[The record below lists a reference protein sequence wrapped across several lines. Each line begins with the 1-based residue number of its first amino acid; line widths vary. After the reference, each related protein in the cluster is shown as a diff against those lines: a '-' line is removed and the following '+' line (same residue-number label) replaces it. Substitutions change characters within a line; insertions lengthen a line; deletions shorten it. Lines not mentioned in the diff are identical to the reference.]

1 MRAPSSLSLLRL
13 ALATAALTACLG
25 GCRSP
30 APASPP
36 PIPPITAGPG
46 AFKAV
51 LINGGGK
58 KQLNFQS
65 HLTHVRSLVEFLH
78 ANGAEPSDVVIFS
91 SDGPNPEADLAT
103 RARPDDSGDSWL
115 LPPRAAQLLRP
126 IQYVDSTVDGYTL
139 RPATTEA
146 LRTWFTTE
154 GKTLHAGDTL
164 LLYVTDHGEQNKTD
178 PTNNSIVLW
187 NEKLS
192 VEQLRALLSELDPG
206 VRVVMLMSQCF
217 GGSFA
222 NAIFASGA
230 GLTTSGRQ
238 CGFFASSADRP
249 AYGCYPENL
258 GRDGVG
264 HSHRFF
270 EALGAVG
277 RMPEAER
284 RVLVSDDTPDVPNST
299 SDFYLQ
305 QLLAGDAQR
314 QGKTPTEVAD
324 VYINQAFRDRAR
336 WEPEIRLLDR
346 VGATFGMFSPRSL
359 GELELQTRVLPQ
371 VSDQLRTYADRWQE
385 ALDSLKEQ
393 NFERFLEANP
403 TWKERL
409 SAKALTDLDPA
420 GRQKLG
426 DELATALAAFTAT
439 DAVTSDRLALLRER
453 SESAGKAAYRMEVR
467 LGVVLRM
474 RAILTQIAGRVYLA
488 DHGTPAERETYAA
501 LLACED
507 VNFVAE
513 PSVASAAELE
523 PPESFPALDDDRRV
537 VQAVMPAWMGI
548 QFKPLT
554 DTQRT
559 REQRTAG
566 AVTVMTVY
574 PDSAASK
581 AGLEVGDVIL
591 GPPGA
596 PFEEP
601 HQVREWTM
609 RREIGEPAPLEVAR
623 NGSIQQV
630 VLKPEP
636 YPIKMPELPGPPKVG
651 SAAPPLTKVTAYRGD
666 PTLGTG
672 KPRLLFFWATWCL
685 PCKFSVPEV
694 MAFAKAR
701 DVEVIAITDE
711 EPEKLDQF
719 FKERDEPFPA
729 TVAIDPY
736 RIALQTYG
744 VSGTPTF
751 VLIDADGTVQWYH
764 SGYSAAAG
772 LGIPGWTYSAAKSE
786 PRSEKKK

>member
-1 MRAPSSLSLLRL
+1 MRARFLRSFVRLVL
-13 ALATAALTACLG
+13 AAIALTTGLG
-25 GCRSP
+25 GCRTP
-30 APASPP
+30 APASAPP
-36 PIPPITAGPG
+36 PPPPITAGPG

-51 LINGGGK
+51 LLNGGGK

-65 HLTHVRSLVEFLH
+65 HLTHVRALVDLLQ
-78 ANGAEPSDVVIFS
+78 ANGASPADIVIFS
-91 SDGPNPEADLAT
+91 SDGADPEPDLAT
-103 RARPDDSGDSWL
+103 RARPDDSGEAWL

-126 IQYVDSTVDGYTL
+126 IHFVDSSVDGYTL
-139 RPATTEA
+139 HPATSEA
-146 LRTWFTTE
+146 LRAWFTTE
-154 GKTLHAGDTL
+154 GQSLHAGDTL
-164 LLYVTDHGEQNKTD
+164 LLYVTDHGEQNKSD

-192 VEQLRALLSELDPG
+192 VEQLRELLATLDPG

-222 NAIFASGA
+222 NTIFASGA
-230 GLTTSGRQ
+230 GLTTSGHQ
-238 CGFFASSADRP
+238 CGYFASSADRP

-270 EALGAVG
+270 EALQLVG
-277 RMPEAER
+277 RMPEAQQ
-284 RVLVSDDTPDVPNST
+284 RVLVSDDTPDVPNTT

-305 QLLAGDAQR
+305 QLLAADAQR
-314 QGKTPTEVAD
+314 QNQSPTDVAD
-324 VYINQAFRDRAR
+324 AYINQAFRDRAR

-346 VGATFGMFSPRSL
+346 VGSTFGMFSPRSL
-359 GELELQTRVLPQ
+359 AELDLQTRILPQ
-371 VSDQLRTYADRWQE
+371 VSEQLRTYADRWE
-385 ALDSLKEQ
+385 DALDSLKEQ
-393 NFERFLEANP
+393 NFERFLAANP
-403 TWKERL
+403 AWKERL
-409 SAKALTDLDPA
+409 SAKALAELPPA
-420 GRQKLG
+420 GREQLG
-426 DELATALAAFTAT
+426 NELATALGAFTAA
-439 DAVTSDRLALLRER
+439 DAATNDRLALLRER
-453 SESAGKAAYRMEVR
+453 SDAASKAAYRMEVR

-488 DHGTPAERETYAA
+488 EHGTPAERETYAA

-513 PSVASAAELE
+513 PAVASAAQLD
-523 PPESFPALDDDRRV
+523 PPAAFPALDDDRRV

-554 DTQRT
+554 DTQRE

-574 PDSAASK
+574 PESAAAK

-609 RREIGEPAPLEVAR
+609 RREIGEPAPIEVAR
-623 NGSIQQV
+623 NGHVQEI

-651 SAAPPLTKVTAYRGD
+651 SPAPPLARVSAYRGD
-666 PTLGTG
+666 QTLGAG

-694 MAFAKAR
+694 LAFAKAR

-719 FKERDEPFPA
+719 FKERGEPFPA
-729 TVAIDPY
+729 TVALDPY
-736 RIALQTYG
+736 RAAFQAYG

-751 VLIDADGTVQWYH
+751 VLVDAAGAVQSYKT
-764 SGYSAAAG
+764 GYNAAAG
-772 LGIPGWTYSAAKSE
+772 LGIPGWTYRAAKQT
-786 PRSEKKK
+786 K

>member
-1 MRAPSSLSLLRL
+1 MGAPFPRLLRL
-13 ALATAALTACLG
+13 VLAAAALIACLG

-30 APASPP
+30 APASAPP
-36 PIPPITAGPG
+36 PPPPITAGPG
-46 AFKAV
+46 TFKAV

-65 HLTHVRSLVEFLH
+65 HLTHIRTLVEFLRTS
-78 ANGAEPSDVVIFS
+78 GADPADVVIFA
-91 SDGPNPEADLAT
+91 SDGSNPEADLAT
-103 RARPDDSGDSWL
+103 RARPDDSGDAWL
-115 LPPRAAQLLRP
+115 LPPRVAPLLRP
-126 IQYVDSTVDGYTL
+126 IQFVDSAVDGYPL
-139 RPATTEA
+139 RPASGKA
-146 LRTWFTTE
+146 LRAWFATE
-154 GKTLHAGDTL
+154 GKSLRAGDTL
-164 LLYVTDHGEQNKTD
+164 LLYVTDHGEPNKTD
-178 PTNNSIVLW
+178 PTNTSIVLW

-192 VEQLRALLSELDPG
+192 VHDLRQLLAELDPG

-222 NAIFASGA
+222 NAIFTSGA

-264 HSHRFF
+264 HSHHFF
-270 EALGAVG
+270 EALAAVG
-277 RMPEAER
+277 RMPEAQS
-284 RVLVSDDTPDVPNST
+284 RVLVTDDTPDVPNTT

-305 QLLAGDAQR
+305 QLLDADAQR

-324 VYINQAFRDRAR
+324 AYINAAFRNRAR

-346 VGATFGMFSPRSL
+346 VGSTFGMFSPRSL

-371 VSDQLRTYADRWQE
+371 VSEQLRTYADRWQE
-385 ALDSLKEQ
+385 ALASLKEQ
-393 NFERFLEANP
+393 NFDRFLKANP
-403 TWKERL
+403 AWKERL
-409 SAKALTDLDPA
+409 NAKALAQLDPEA
-420 GRQKLG
+420 RQRLG
-426 DELATALAAFTAT
+426 DELASALGAFTAT
-439 DAVTSDRLALLRER
+439 DPATSDRLALLRER
-453 SESAGKAAYRMEVR
+453 SDEAAQAAYRMEVR

-474 RAILTQIAGRVYLA
+474 RAILSQIAGRVYLA
-488 DHGTPAERETYAA
+488 EHGTPAERDTYAA

-507 VNFVAE
+507 VNFLAE
-513 PSVASAAELE
+513 PAVASAAALE
-523 PPESFPALDDDRRV
+523 PPESFPPLDDDRRV

-554 DTQRT
+554 ATQRT
-559 REQRTAG
+559 REERTAG

-574 PDSAASK
+574 PESAAAK

-596 PFEEP
+596 PFQEP

-609 RREIGEPAPLEVAR
+609 RREIGEPAPLEIAR
-623 NGSIQQV
+623 NGHLQQI

-636 YPIKMPELPGPPKVG
+636 YPMKMPELPGPPKVG
-651 SAAPPLTKVTAYRGD
+651 SAAPPLAKVTAHRGD
-666 PTLGTG
+666 QTLGAG

-701 DVEVIAITDE
+701 GVEVIAITDE

-719 FKERDEPFPA
+719 FKEHGEPFPA
-729 TVAIDPY
+729 TVAVDPY
-736 RIALQTYG
+736 RAAFQAYG

-751 VLIDADGTVQWYH
+751 VLIDAAGAVQAYK
-764 SGYSAAAG
+764 SGYSAATG
-772 LGIPGWTYSAAKSE
+772 LGIPGWTFGAANV
-786 PRSEKKK
+786 EKPK

>member
-1 MRAPSSLSLLRL
+1 MRARFLRSFVRLVL
-13 ALATAALTACLG
+13 AAIALTTGLG
-25 GCRSP
+25 GCRTP
-30 APASPP
+30 APASAPP
-36 PIPPITAGPG
+36 PPPPITAGPG
-46 AFKAV
+46 AFRAV
-51 LINGGGK
+51 LVNGGGK

-65 HLTHVRSLVEFLH
+65 HLTHVRALVDLLQ
-78 ANGAEPSDVVIFS
+78 ANGAAPGDIAIFS
-91 SDGPNPEADLAT
+91 SDGADPEPDLAT
-103 RARPDDSGDSWL
+103 RARPDDSGEAWL

-126 IQYVDSTVDGYTL
+126 IHFVDSSVDGYTL
-139 RPATTEA
+139 HPATSEA
-146 LRTWFTTE
+146 LRAWFTTE
-154 GKTLHAGDTL
+154 GASLRAGDTL
-164 LLYVTDHGEQNKTD
+164 LLYVTDHGEQNKSD
-178 PTNNSIVLW
+178 PTNNNIVLW

-192 VEQLRALLSELDPG
+192 VEQLRELLATLDPG

-222 NAIFASGA
+222 NTIFASGA

-238 CGFFASSADRP
+238 CGYFASSADRP

-270 EALGAVG
+270 EALQLVG
-277 RMPEAER
+277 RMPEAQQ
-284 RVLVSDDTPDVPNST
+284 RVLVSDDTPDVPNTT

-305 QLLAGDAQR
+305 QLLAADAQR
-314 QGKTPTEVAD
+314 QNQSPTDVAD
-324 VYINQAFRDRAR
+324 AYINQAFRDRAR

-346 VGATFGMFSPRSL
+346 VGSTFGMFSPRSL
-359 GELELQTRVLPQ
+359 AELDLQTRILPQ
-371 VSDQLRTYADRWQE
+371 VSEQLRTYADRWE
-385 ALDSLKEQ
+385 DALDSLKEQ
-393 NFERFLEANP
+393 NFERFLAANP
-403 TWKERL
+403 AWKERL
-409 SAKALTDLDPA
+409 SAKALAELPPA
-420 GRQKLG
+420 GREQLG
-426 DELATALAAFTAT
+426 NELATALGAFTAA
-439 DAVTSDRLALLRER
+439 DAATNDRLALLRER
-453 SESAGKAAYRMEVR
+453 SDAASKAAYRMEVR

-488 DHGTPAERETYAA
+488 EHGTPAERETYAA

-513 PSVASAAELE
+513 PAVASAAQLD
-523 PPESFPALDDDRRV
+523 PPAAFPALDDDRRV

-554 DTQRT
+554 DTQRE

-574 PDSAASK
+574 PESAAAK

-609 RREIGEPAPLEVAR
+609 RREIGEPAPIEVAR
-623 NGSIQQV
+623 NGHVQEI

-651 SAAPPLTKVTAYRGD
+651 SPAPPLARVSAYRGD
-666 PTLGTG
+666 QTLGAG

-694 MAFAKAR
+694 LAFAKAR

-719 FKERDEPFPA
+719 FKERGEPFPA
-729 TVAIDPY
+729 TVALDPY
-736 RIALQTYG
+736 RAAFQAYG

-751 VLIDADGTVQWYH
+751 VLVDAAGTVQSYKT
-764 SGYSAAAG
+764 GYNATAG
-772 LGIPGWTYSAAKSE
+772 LGIPGWTYRTATQAK
-786 PRSEKKK
+786 